1 MKLRTLPCRVHGG
14 NFSVPVKRGRPPVK
28 CGGEYPTCT
37 KAGENAKP
45 RESRSAKSGW
55 CRCDEQGNEPHERGI
70 EGCKYAD
77 DSVAVQEAADR
88 KSYIKRVARE
98 DRERREAP
106 YRVAAAEKPRTAVQN
121 ARVEPQKTKA
131 RAVPCEAALAAKKS
145 LEAQGWTVNGRAWI
159 DPVEIA
165 PGETLGGVYCTEI
178 MAARGEERI
187 TINWRGDKLVDQQ
200 YSMWDMEQPQNN
212 DMPEKGL
219 SSEFDEYT
227 DRELVSAMAGQKV
240 TWWNKLGKNKETAY
254 CPDSVKIVHVYNGI
268 GDETP
273 ADRVVT
279 IVDHGGTGFRS
290 FRVGQLLKIG

>member
-1 MKLRTLPCRVHGG
+1 MKLRTITCREHDGT
-14 NFSVPVKRGRPPVK
+14 FSIPVKRGRPPVR
-28 CGGEYPTCT
+28 CGGEYPACD
-37 KAGENAKP
+37 KAETAKP
-45 RESRSAKSGW
+45 AKRVSRSAKSGW
-55 CRCDEQGNEPHERGI
+55 CRCDAQGNEPHERGI
-70 EGCKYAD
+70 EGCQYYAP
-77 DSVAVQEAADR
+77 VEPEVAKAERPRKAVQ
-88 KSYIKRVARE
+88 
-98 DRERREAP
+98 
-106 YRVAAAEKPRTAVQN
+106 KPRT
-121 ARVEPQKTKA
+121 EPEKPKA
-131 RAVPCEAALAAKKS
+131 RAVPCEAALTAKKS

-200 YSMWDMEQPQNN
+200 YSMWDMEQPQKNE
-212 DMPEKGL
+212 MPEKGI

-227 DRELVSAMAGQKV
+227 DRELVEAMAGQQV

-273 ADRVVT
+273 ADRVIT
-279 IVDHGGTGFRS
+279 IVDSRGGTGYRS